1 MSVYVK
7 NVGMMFNGKDTL
19 GNSVYGDQGTV
30 KVEYQGQQFNF
41 GPNETKAFADNGI
54 AAAVVAQDAR
64 LRVMTDQ
71 DGIGIRSNAS
81 TAFSK
86 F

>member
-7 NVGMMFNGKDTL
+7 NVGTMLNGNTV
-19 GNSVYGDQGTV
+19 NQYGGVGTV

-41 GPNETKAFADNGI
+41 GPNETKVFADNGI
-54 AAAVVAQDAR
+54 AAAVAAQSSN
-64 LRVMTDQ
+64 LRVMTDA

-81 TAFSK
+81 TAFSA

>member
-1 MSVYVK
+1 MTVRVK
-7 NVGMMFNGKDTL
+7 NVGVMFKQKDTL

-30 KVEYQGQQFNF
+30 RVEYQGQQFNF
-41 GPNETKAFADNGI
+41 GPNETKSFSDNGI

-64 LRVMTDQ
+64 LRVMIDE
-71 DGIGIRSNAS
+71 DGIVSKANAS
-81 TAFSK
+81 ISYPK